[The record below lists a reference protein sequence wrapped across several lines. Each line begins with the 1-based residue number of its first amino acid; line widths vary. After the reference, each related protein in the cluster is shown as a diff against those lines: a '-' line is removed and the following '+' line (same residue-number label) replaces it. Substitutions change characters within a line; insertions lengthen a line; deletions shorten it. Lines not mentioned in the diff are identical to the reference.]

1 MRSLPL
7 SARWYLVLLWSFA
20 VLLIGITFLQ
30 RPPFFHDVPL
40 LLLWL
45 LLFVVADYFGV
56 EFENTD
62 GAPVMM
68 TVSEAPT
75 IFLVATSGVAG
86 VLIVM
91 VGTLITDL
99 LRRCVW
105 YRCLFNMAERSVT
118 FLAMLFVYETLHAP
132 QTLPFSGFQG
142 LITLAATA
150 GIYAATNT
158 LLVATIIAL
167 TSGQS
172 VLKLFRD
179 SFRTVHSVHSII
191 LPLGAVLAALWQ
203 VNPWLVL
210 PAVVPLLMEYRT
222 LKTVEAWQ
230 AESRRS
236 KAVATTLERLQD
248 TATAMIA
255 SLEPTPLLETVRT
268 QLAALL
274 EASASWVVLLDEK
287 QPRLFSDRDI
297 PPMISLDV
305 AGYQTELQHPGVR
318 QLDPAAIMRLHGLD
332 ASPWQALV
340 IIPLAVEQRV
350 LGGICLALDQTINLG
365 EADRRILLAFAAQAA
380 LAMEHAQ
387 LFEELRHKQDELI
400 RSSKLAA
407 LGTFSAGIA
416 HEFNNLLAGI
426 LGYAEIGLSSEDI
439 ATKDEALEVSVRS
452 CLRGRSI
459 TSGLLTFARR
469 GDPQRGLHQ
478 IREAVEDTLALVE
491 RELAKVNIRIERR
504 FQLVPSTICD
514 PGQLSQVVLNLVTNA
529 RDAMLEQ
536 GGGLITVVLAQRADQ
551 IELAISDTGSGIPEH
566 LLKEVFQPFMTT
578 KGALGGSSTPGTGLG
593 LAISY
598 GIIQS
603 HGGTITI
610 DSEVG
615 CGTTVTIR
623 LPIISETTAERERD
637 LVLEPLPAL
646 RILIVDDDEVVAES
660 VARLLEGQGHQVGL
674 AKDGETALWSYCK
687 EPFDL
692 VLSDIVM
699 PSMGGIELLQQLRA
713 INPHVQM
720 LIMTG
725 KALPNQIEQ
734 MLRAGALGV
743 VKKPFVVDELLAAIA
758 RGAHT
763 RMLSIG

>member
-1 MRSLPL
+1 MRTLPR
-7 SARWYLVLLWSFA
+7 SARWYLIALWSFA
-20 VLLIGITFLQ
+20 AVLIGGSLIKS
-30 RPPFFHDVPL
+30 PPLINDAPL

-45 LLFVVADYFGV
+45 LLFVAADYFGV
-56 EFENTD
+56 EFESKN
-62 GAPVMM
+62 GALVTM

-75 IFLVATSGVAG
+75 IFLVATSGTTG

-91 VGTLITDL
+91 IGTLITDM

-105 YRCLFNMAERSVT
+105 YRYLFNMAERSVT
-118 FLAMLFVYETLHAP
+118 YLAMLAIYTLLHNP
-132 QTLPFSGFQG
+132 TTLPFSGFRG
-142 LITLAATA
+142 LLTLGATA
-150 GIYAATNT
+150 LVYTTTNT

-167 TSGQS
+167 TTRQS
-172 VLKLFRD
+172 ALRMARD
-179 SFRTVHSVHSII
+179 TFRTVYVIHAII

-203 VNPWLVL
+203 INPWLML

-222 LKTVEAWQ
+222 FQTLAAWQ

-236 KAVATTLERLQD
+236 KELANKLERLQD

-274 EASASWVVLLDEK
+274 EASASWVVLLGEK
-287 QPRLFSDRDI
+287 APRLVSDRNI
-297 PPMISLDV
+297 PPSVTLNV
-305 AGYQTELQHPGVR
+305 SKYVQELSNPGVR
-318 QLDPAAIMRLHGLD
+318 QLEGADIMRLHELD
-332 ASPWQALV
+332 LSPWQTLV

-350 LGGICLALDQTINLG
+350 LGGICLALDHAIKLG

-387 LFEELRHKQDELI
+387 LFEELRHKQDELV

-469 GDPQRGLHQ
+469 SDPQRGLHQ
-478 IREAVEDTLALVE
+478 IRGAIDDTLALVE
-491 RELAKVNIRIERR
+491 RELMKANIRIERR
-504 FQLVPSTICD
+504 FQPVPSTVCD

-536 GGGLITVVLAQRADQ
+536 DGGVITVDLSQHDDQ
-551 IELAISDTGSGIPEH
+551 IVLAISDTGSGIPEH

-578 KGALGGSSTPGTGLG
+578 KGALGGSATPGTGLG

-603 HGGTITI
+603 HGGVIAI

-615 CGTTVTIR
+615 RGTTVTIR
-623 LPIISETTAERERD
+623 LPIINNAADEPERA
-637 LVLEPLPAL
+637 PLIDPIPAL
-646 RILIVDDDEVVAES
+646 RILIVDDDEVVAQS
-660 VARLLEGQGHQVGL
+660 IARLLEGQGHQVNL
-674 AKDGETALWSYCK
+674 AKDGETALWRYCK
-687 EPFDL
+687 QPFDL
-692 VLSDIVM
+692 VLSDIIM
-699 PSMGGIELLQQLRA
+699 PGMGGIELLKRLRA
-713 INPHVQM
+713 IDPHAQV
-720 LIMTG
+720 LLMTG
-725 KALPNQIEQ
+725 KTLPVQIEQ
-734 MLRAGALGV
+734 MVQAGTLSV
-743 VKKPFVVDELLAAIA
+743 VKKPFVVEELLAAIA
-758 RGAHT
+758 RGAQM